1 MKRGSHFGK
10 SPKGK
15 GGNYHNKS
23 ATGDKRRKSGG
34 RGGASPY
41 GSAAQGDATPRRNR
55 SRSGGFQEF
64 GNFLWTYDASTN
76 HWVAREPDSS
86 PPPSSAAIDIAS
98 SGGHSKAALRELSDF
113 GREFPAAHK
122 GKKGRG
128 NNSGGGGGRKGQ
140 HQGYSK
146 SNPQS
151 SMADDD
157 LDDASADHAFVG
169 FRSSSSPHYKSAS
182 PASASGSSFVM
193 RFVKGE
199 TMNDE
204 REKHADDDEAAPPV
218 AVKIEA
224 MQEVKLEVEV
234 KLEQLPERDVNSHAR
249 PVRWQ
254 SEPAIPKYTP
264 VISPSRALGMPSAT
278 TPQQAFSGRGRG
290 RGRGRGAAV
299 TNSPTSPADFHWTY
313 TEKTLNT
320 AAAGTALEEANA
332 AILGVVIKQ
341 EQEDVVVVQQG
352 NGGMTIAMSTATTAT
367 TTAAVPAQGKPGA
380 HQRNNDKQAKKN
392 NKKNKKWEE
401 KQLRNRTRLGLEP
414 MESDSALFT
423 TRDLVRAKM
432 QTGTYDKTAQRNKSS
447 EDDEENAQA
456 DEDFLFGRGGR
467 EMRKGAPVKGKQP
480 AKGTSLL
487 VSLLWWRFAL
497 MFTISLG
504 CWYPLGK
511 KQQKKGKKGFVYDMD
526 DEDSEDGMVLDEELI
541 RDYMLNT
548 ELDDLNLDVLI
559 SFTPSLPVV
568 RLREA

>member
-1 MKRGSHFGK
+1 MKRGHFGK

-41 GSAAQGDATPRRNR
+41 GSAAQGDAVAPRRNR

-98 SGGHSKAALRELSDF
+98 SGHSKAALRELSDF

-146 SNPQS
+146 SSPQS

-157 LDDASADHAFVG
+157 LDDASAADHAFVG

-182 PASASGSSFVM
+182 PASASGSSFMM

-204 REKHADDDEAAPPV
+204 REKHTDDDEAV

-234 KLEQLPERDVNSHAR
+234 KLEQLPERDVSSHAR

-264 VISPSRALGMPSAT
+264 VVSPSRALGMPSAT

-313 TEKTLNT
+313 TEKTLN

-341 EQEDVVVVQQG
+341 EQEDVVVVEPD

-432 QTGTYDKTAQRNKSS
+432 QTGTYDKKAQRNKSS

-487 VSLLWWRFAL
+487 VSLLWWRVAL
-497 MFTISLG
+497 TFTHFPGLLVSIR
-504 CWYPLGK
+504 
-511 KQQKKGKKGFVYDMD
+511 Q
-526 DEDSEDGMVLDEELI
+526 EAAEEGQ
-541 RDYMLNT
+541 
-548 ELDDLNLDVLI
+548 EG
-559 SFTPSLPVV
+559 V
-568 RLREA
+568 RV